1 MLQYW
6 QLNSHYL
13 LLWRQHFTVSGK
25 KHDILRNQLQ
35 RNSQQVPF
43 STVNAIL
50 EIQNSMESVIDWHK
64 TSSAIVK
71 TLHITMFQLNF
82 HYSEERNPM
91 CTRVWNEDADL
102 QYSPGLHCYVTKIRD
117 RFATKRNELFLT
129 MRKKQ
134 ERKHVNRG
142 ISSIGCCD
150 STHSFKTTNI
160 DNSVLL
166 RLFWNPP

>member
-1 MLQYW
+1 MLFRKTQNN
-6 QLNSHYL
+6 LKKNSL
-13 LLWRQHFTVSGK
+13 
-25 KHDILRNQLQ
+25 
-35 RNSQQVPF
+35 QVPF

-64 TSSAIVK
+64 TSSNNLKVHAWAWTFNAIVK
-71 TLHITMFQLNF
+71 TLHITMFQLNS
-82 HYSEERNPM
+82 HYSEERNPR
-91 CTRVWNEDADL
+91 CTWVWNEDAYL
-102 QYSPGLHCYVTKIRD
+102 QYSPGLYCYVTKIKD
-117 RFATKRNELFLT
+117 RFATKRNKLFLIL
-129 MRKKQ
+129 RKKQ